1 MGDDTETTTQTNQ
14 TSTKT
19 PWGPAAGALQ
29 GILGQVRGIDA
40 GPNRLENAALLGLL
54 GNYDYM
60 SQFAPQISGLANS
73 LLGGGADRTGMVQGA
88 MDDYRNQLA
97 ATIEGQ
103 YLDPLSNPF
112 FNKVTSSIGDDVQ
125 NRVNAM
131 YAGAGRD
138 PSGAGGYGQN
148 LGRGIAE
155 GVAPV
160 FAQQYQQERQNQLS
174 ALNGLYGAGNQ
185 SAALLSQLDQTALG
199 NRSTGVGVAGQA
211 QSAANDPYN
220 QILALEAQR
229 RGIPLQTLAAQMGI
243 ALPIGAAFSTVNT
256 TGNETSTADTPWY
269 QPVIGGAIA
278 GAGLY
283 GAIKK

>member
-1 MGDDTETTTQTNQ
+1 MPD
-14 TSTKT
+14 
-19 PWGPAAGALQ
+19 L
-29 GILGQVRGIDA
+29 
-40 GPNRLENAALLGLL
+40 NRAENAALRGLL
-54 GNYDYM
+54 GNDDYM

-73 LLGGGADRTGMVQGA
+73 LLWRRDRSHRHGAGWDGRLPQSTRRYDQG
-88 MDDYRNQLA
+88 QF
-97 ATIEGQ
+97 
-103 YLDPLSNPF
+103 LDPSSNPF
-112 FNKVTSSIGDDVQ
+112 FNQVTSRIGDDVQ

-138 PSGAGGYGQN
+138 PSGSGGYGQN

-160 FAQQYQQERQNQLS
+160 FAQQYQQERQNQLGAMNS
-174 ALNGLYGAGNQ
+174 LYGAGNQ
-185 SAALLSQLDQTALG
+185 SAGLLSQLDQTALG

-220 QILALEAQR
+220 QILAVEAQR

-243 ALPIGAAFSTVNT
+243 ALPIGSAFSTVNT
-256 TGNETSTADTPWY
+256 TGTETSTTDTPWY